1 VNAAGTGAAPKLR
14 TRRDAAREQARQL
27 ARIADALERL
37 AKRRDVDRINREYVT
52 AAQAAL
58 TIFGRRDLLSDTL
71 FVYGSLLDARTMF
84 ARPPPPSAARAR
96 PYTAGGWPS
105 GAASPTSFLR
115 PGVESRAGSGESP
128 RRI

>member
-52 AAQAAL
+52 AAQA
-58 TIFGRRDLLSDTL
+58 RRKRGTE
-71 FVYGSLLDARTMF
+71 T
-84 ARPPPPSAARAR
+84 
-96 PYTAGGWPS
+96 
-105 GAASPTSFLR
+105 
-115 PGVESRAGSGESP
+115 ES
-128 RRI
+128 